1 MPGDRHD
8 GPSFL
13 PAADVTAPDRPNS
26 SAVAAMIRLARPGD
40 GPGVEALAHIALGAN
55 AAMPTGPGA
64 FAAAIDQHGGRLTLP
79 HGTGCALVAEHGEA
93 AEGAPIG
100 LAYTCPP
107 VQLIDQYA
115 ELGRHGQ
122 RRLAGAL
129 AELELLAVA
138 EHARG
143 AGVGTALLAAA
154 EKRLRRGGC
163 RLIFAKV
170 RADDR
175 PVQRWYRRRGYQ
187 LAAPGE
193 PVAIDVDGARIVFD
207 DGRDGHRLAVKSLV
221 SATQVRRVFAPT
233 GSYLTVQPALAPT
246 PSSSLSS
253 LPSGRARR

>member
-1 MPGDRHD
+1 M
-8 GPSFL
+8 
-13 PAADVTAPDRPNS
+13 
-26 SAVAAMIRLARPGD
+26 AVIRLARPGD
-40 GPGVEALAHIALGAN
+40 GPAAEALARAALGAD
-55 AAMPTGPGA
+55 AGLPAGPGA
-64 FAAAIDQHGGRLTLP
+64 FAAAIDRHGGRLPLP
-79 HGTGCALVAEHGEA
+79 HGTGCALVAAATEAAEA

-107 VQLIDQYA
+107 VRLIDAYA

-122 RRLAGAL
+122 RRLAGVL

-154 EKRLRRGGC
+154 EGRLRSGGC

-170 RADDR
+170 RTDDR
-175 PVQRWYRRRGYQ
+175 PVLRWYRRRGYQ

-221 SATQVRRVFAPT
+221 SATQVRRVIAPT
-233 GSYLTVQPALAPT
+233 GSYLTVQPALPST
-246 PSSSLSS
+246 PSSSLFS
-253 LPSGRARR
+253 LPPGRARR